1 MDYWGPF
8 LQKTDNFSGLKA
20 NFEIK
25 TSWTVAKFLAH
36 KPVNFPS
43 FTDNFI
49 VLFSKLLIIEMQ
61 TRQT

>member
-8 LQKTDNFSGLKA
+8 LQKTDNFSGVKA